1 MTTRNV
7 ALLAS
12 LLLLSTLLAAGAH
25 GSSTTTFYTTD
36 DYYAKSTS
44 EDMAVSCKDAWVTG
58 TTVGAFCNKK
68 SGSSGIANNRT
79 TLDLTT
85 VAYCKDD
92 QGLAN
97 TVITWG
103 SGTSSFSMTGV
114 TMGLDSVGDE
124 YVVLATCKNADG
136 AQGPKKGLVVS
147 HTTNGLKNNNGN
159 LAKR

>member
-1 MTTRNV
+1 MPTRNV
-7 ALLAS
+7 ALHAS
-12 LLLLSTLLAAGAH
+12 LLLLSTLLAAPVQA
-25 GSSTTTFYTTD
+25 STITFYTTD
-36 DYYAKSTS
+36 DYDAQSTS
-44 EDMAVSCKDAWVTG
+44 EDMAVSCKNMFLNGQTI
-58 TTVGAFCNKK
+58 GASCNKK
-68 SGSSGIANNRT
+68 TTSGSIAPHST

-114 TMGLDSVGDE
+114 TIGLDSVGDE
-124 YVVLATCKNADG
+124 YVFTATCKNTAG
-136 AQGPKKGLVVS
+136 AQGPAAGLVLS
-147 HTTNGLKNNNGN
+147 DTTNGLKNNDGS